1 MDDTPD
7 LGLTATMLRQVMA
20 EQATARDDMRVLTAI
35 VMRQDTTLGAILT
48 ELRAMHSQH
57 SPMDARLRAVEAQ
70 QTGAH

>member
-7 LGLTATMLRQVMA
+7 LGRIATMLRQVIA
-20 EQATARDDMRVLTAI
+20 EQAIARDDMRVLTAI

-57 SPMDARLRAVEAQ
+57 SRMDARLRAVEAQ

>member
-7 LGLTATMLRQVMA
+7 LGLIATMLRQVIA
-20 EQATARDDMRVLTAI
+20 EQATAGDDMRVLTAI

-48 ELRAMHSQH
+48 EFRAMHSQH
-57 SPMDARLRAVEAQ
+57 SRMDARLRAVEAQ